1 MLCWSKIRVIN
12 IYTDK
17 NSMIALPEL
26 TLAKQLIVY
35 KRNMKLKP
43 ARFILFLALI
53 FCTVTAVQTGF
64 AQKHKLIPVA
74 KGWANTSVNVVVF
87 RKNSLVT
94 FRDTQF
100 IAFYDQ
106 YRFVVL
112 GKRKSGST
120 KWTLQKTQ
128 YQGNAADAH
137 NTIALMVDSDGFLH
151 LSWDHHGNALRYCR
165 SISPGSLILGD
176 KRSMTGIKENQV
188 TYPEFYELP
197 DGNLLFFYRDG
208 KSGQGDLIINKYD
221 TKTQQWAQLENNL
234 ISGEGQRN
242 PYPQTCVDVK
252 GTIHI
257 SWVWRES
264 PDVASNHD
272 MAYARSTDGGKTWEK
287 STGEKYQLPITA
299 ATAEYAVKIPQK
311 SELINQTSMTTD
323 GAGNPYIAT
332 YWRDSGTTVPQ
343 YHIVY
348 KNGNNWKTSNLGF
361 RKTAFSLSGGGT
373 KSIPISRPQ
382 MMVSQKN
389 NKLNAIL
396 IFRDAERGSKVS
408 AAISSDLEKGNWQV
422 QDLST
427 EAVGA
432 WEPSFDTELWH
443 QKNILN
449 LFVQKAEQVDGE
461 GKANILP
468 QMVQVLEWK
477 PKFK

>member
-1 MLCWSKIRVIN
+1 M
-12 IYTDK
+12 
-17 NSMIALPEL
+17 ALSL
-26 TLAKQLIVY
+26 SSS
-35 KRNMKLKP
+35 
-43 ARFILFLALI
+43 
-53 FCTVTAVQTGF
+53 
-64 AQKHKLIPVA
+64 AQKLIPVA
-74 KGWANTSVNVVVF
+74 KAWANTSVNVVVF

-100 IAFYDQ
+100 IAFYNKD
-106 YRFVVL
+106 RFVVL
-112 GKRKSGST
+112 GKRKSDSQ
-120 KWTLQKTQ
+120 KWQLQKTQ

-137 NTIALMVDSDGFLH
+137 NTIALMVDGAGFLH
-151 LSWDHHGNALRYCR
+151 LSWDHHGNPLRYCR
-165 SISPGSLILGD
+165 SISPESLILGD
-176 KRSMTGIKENQV
+176 KKSMTGIKENQV
-188 TYPEFYELP
+188 TYPEFYKLP

-272 MAYARSTDGGKTWEK
+272 LAYARSTDGGKTWEK
-287 STGEKYQLPITA
+287 STGEKYQLPITE

-323 GAGNPYIAT
+323 AAGHPFIAT
-332 YWRDSGTTVPQ
+332 YWREAGSEIPQ
-343 YHIVY
+343 YHVVY
-348 KNGNNWKTSNLGF
+348 QDGQSWKIQNLGF

-382 MMVSQKN
+382 IVAAQHG
-389 NKLNAIL
+389 NKLSAIL
-396 IFRDAERGSKVS
+396 LFRDEERGSKVS
-408 AAISSDLEKGNWQV
+408 AAVCTDIKKGKWKV
-422 QDLST
+422 QDLTNQFIGS
-427 EAVGA
+427 
-432 WEPSFDTELWH
+432 WEPSYDTELW
-443 QKNILN
+443 KEKGILN
-449 LFVQKAEQVDGE
+449 IFLEKVEQLDGE
-461 GKANILP
+461 GKANVPP

-477 PKFK
+477 PKIK